1 MGYLLRQVLDLGLR
15 PRWSGTALSG
25 TGQLFDDSRVIP
37 NANRLLCLHVGE
49 RRSILRDLLLD
60 DSMLKMETQRE
71 VRAAKDF
78 AKTAIWISVLLFVA
92 LACPNTLR
100 ILARYEPALGV
111 TPKSTKPAVGKTV
124 QWDASL
130 PWAFAIRPSQ
140 RSRSSRWAA

>member
-71 VRAAKDF
+71 VRALK
-78 AKTAIWISVLLFVA
+78 IS
-92 LACPNTLR
+92 R
-100 ILARYEPALGV
+100 R
-111 TPKSTKPAVGKTV
+111 
-124 QWDASL
+124 
-130 PWAFAIRPSQ
+130 Q
-140 RSRSSRWAA
+140 RFGSRSFCSSLLLVPIRFESWLVMNQR